1 MTANF
6 NDPNLKGMTMANLSE
21 QLSDLSARVAK
32 IEARAAEFKHASQ
45 DQRDAKVRELKAG
58 VEAARAQFTSN
69 VQSVNEDISSSW
81 SALNQNLKSGVEKI
95 RSDITAKKDAM
106 DASRAKARADRL
118 EDNAVASLGFAIL
131 AMEEA
136 ELAAVEAV
144 DARLHAESLE

>member
-1 MTANF
+1 
-6 NDPNLKGMTMANLSE
+6 MANLSE
-21 QLSDLSARVAK
+21 QLSDLSTRVAK
-32 IEARAAEFKHASQ
+32 IEARAAEFKQASQ

-106 DASRAKARADRL
+106 DASRAKTRADRL

>member
-1 MTANF
+1 
-6 NDPNLKGMTMANLSE
+6 MANLSE
-21 QLSDLSARVAK
+21 QLSDLSTRVAK
-32 IEARAAEFKHASQ
+32 IEARAAEFKQASQ

>member
-1 MTANF
+1 
-6 NDPNLKGMTMANLSE
+6 MANLSE
-21 QLSDLSARVAK
+21 QLSVLSARVAN
-32 IEARAAEFKHASQ
+32 IETRAAEFKQASQ
-45 DQRDAKVRELKAG
+45 DQRDAKVRELTAS

-69 VQSVNEDISSSW
+69 VQSVNENISSSW

>member
-6 NDPNLKGMTMANLSE
+6 NDPNLKSMTMANLSE
-21 QLSDLSARVAK
+21 QLSDLSTRVAK
-32 IEARAAEFKHASQ
+32 IEARAAEFKQASQ

>member
-6 NDPNLKGMTMANLSE
+6 NDPNLKSMTMANLSE
-21 QLSDLSARVAK
+21 QLSDLSTRVAK
-32 IEARAAEFKHASQ
+32 IEARAAEFKQASQ

-69 VQSVNEDISSSW
+69 VQSVNENISSSW

-95 RSDITAKKDAM
+95 RSDITTKKDAM

>member
-1 MTANF
+1 
-6 NDPNLKGMTMANLSE
+6 MANLSE
-21 QLSDLSARVAK
+21 QLSNLSIRVAK
-32 IEARAAEFKHASQ
+32 IEARAAEFKQTSQ

-58 VEAARAQFTSN
+58 VEAARAKFTSN
-69 VQSVNEDISSSW
+69 VQSVNESIFSSW

-136 ELAAVEAV
+136 ELAAVEAI
-144 DARLHAESLE
+144 DARIHAESLA

>member
-1 MTANF
+1 
-6 NDPNLKGMTMANLSE
+6 MASLSE
-21 QLSDLSARVAK
+21 QLSNLSARASK
-32 IEARAAEFKHASQ
+32 TEARAAEFKQASQ

-58 VEAARAQFTSN
+58 VEAARSKFTSN
-69 VQSVNEDISSSW
+69 VQSVNQNISSSW

-95 RSDITAKKDAM
+95 KSDITDKKDAM
-106 DASRAKARADRL
+106 DAGRAKSRADRL
-118 EDNAVASLGFAIL
+118 EDNAVAALGFAIL